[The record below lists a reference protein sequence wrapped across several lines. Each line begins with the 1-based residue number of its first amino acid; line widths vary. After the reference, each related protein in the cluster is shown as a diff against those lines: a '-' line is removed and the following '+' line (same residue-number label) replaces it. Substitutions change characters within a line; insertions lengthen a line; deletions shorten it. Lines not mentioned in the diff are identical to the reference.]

1 MGFIVYEKGS
11 APVATVPTLTIQ
23 KRGLLSINRAAY
35 ELMGQPDA
43 VELLWDADRRVIGLR
58 GAPVDGPNSYPVRA
72 QSANSTKG
80 PLLIAGSLFT
90 RFIGLDT
97 SEATRWV
104 PEMEGDVLCVDLNK
118 PHQRAASNRS
128 KRKTSSLAHGT
139 DAGGTSPGG

>member
-1 MGFIVYEKGS
+1 MGFTVYQKGS

-23 KRGLLSINRAAY
+23 KRGLLSVNRAAY
-35 ELMGQPDA
+35 EMMGQPDA

-72 QSANSTKG
+72 QSANSSKG

-90 RFIGLDT
+90 RYIELDT
-97 SEATRWV
+97 TEAKRWV

-128 KRKTSSLAHGT
+128 KRKTPSPEHAT
-139 DAGGTSPGG
+139 DSAGAPPGG